1 MITAAVI
8 AAVLI
13 HYDIHELTITGNI
26 SAGLPPFRVPSFS
39 LDYGNGTG
47 RVHKNFGDIISV
59 STLCSYIIHIFKKA
73 TLWFYN
79 ESTCSDQLVHTY
91 CNEIIT

>member
-26 SAGLPPFRVPSFS
+26 SAGLPPFRLPSFS

-59 STLCSYIIHIFKKA
+59 STDILKGKSSAWSSFCFD
-73 TLWFYN
+73 L
-79 ESTCSDQLVHTY
+79 
-91 CNEIIT
+91 